1 MLSNAVT
8 NIDSVTTYKQYVA
21 RAKECGMT
29 ALAFTEHGNIFEWVH
44 KKEAIEA
51 SGMKYIHAMEG
62 YLTEK
67 LPAED
72 EEKIR
77 DNYHCVLIAKN
88 YEGVKELNRLASRAF
103 NRNDGHY
110 YYAPRITFDELFA
123 TSDNIIVNSA
133 CFTAGNKVKTSYGE
147 KNIEDIKCGD
157 IVLNQNGEWEV
168 VNFPTQTNYSD
179 VLYDVRCIGD
189 YRRIKCTKDHKFLTI
204 SSNHKE
210 PKWTTIEEIEK
221 SNTSSGSKRCFL
233 YPINLKYTNNTII
246 YKKDWDGSY
255 KQRKILN
262 KKNGILPD
270 EIITSNSFMRMI
282 GLFLGDGHITLKKRP
297 CIGFTLNYNEF
308 DNCYNSCIK
317 IVENELG
324 IKFNIRKRKESNRVD
339 VVSANL
345 DLINL
350 FYWLFNDEKAET
362 KRVPGVLKH
371 ISKELDE
378 ELLFG
383 YLMSDGHFRN
393 SKIRN
398 YESGR
403 ITISS
408 VSELLLRDIMEIFSE
423 LEIKSSIITAKPWTG
438 KDGTNHKR
446 SFYCD
451 ARIKAEQRNFKKDYF
466 SHEDVV
472 SFFNKHI
479 DNKGRF
485 IKINDITY
493 EKKYIREIKKE
504 KYTGTVYCLNNN
516 SHSFI
521 CNGVI
526 AHNCVASPLGRG
538 TDSAKEKF
546 IEFLKKNKHRC
557 FLEVQHHNTEKQY
570 IYNKY
575 LVRLSKE
582 IGVPLVAATDTHCLN
597 EEHAMGRVALQNG
610 KGVYFDG
617 EEGWDL
623 TWKTYDELIE
633 AFKLQGALTENE
645 YMSAIQNTNLIADM
659 VEPFDLDKKFKF
671 PKIYDNGEEIL
682 HNKLF
687 DEKII
692 QSIVDEG
699 KKENQNPQKDPDG
712 NEIPVYT
719 YTREDVINRLNTEM
733 ETFKAID
740 SDDYI
745 LLVDYITQYAH
756 SHDMWQ
762 GPARGSAASSLAL
775 YALGVT
781 EVNPLKYGFYFWRF
795 MDKAKYSLPD

>member
-21 RAKECGMT
+21 KAKECGMT
-29 ALAFTEHGNIFEWVH
+29 ALAFTEHGNIFEWIH

-51 SGMKYIHAMEG
+51 AGMKYIHAMEG

-133 CFTAGNKVKTSYGE
+133 C
-147 KNIEDIKCGD
+147 
-157 IVLNQNGEWEV
+157 
-168 VNFPTQTNYSD
+168 
-179 VLYDVRCIGD
+179 
-189 YRRIKCTKDHKFLTI
+189 
-204 SSNHKE
+204 
-210 PKWTTIEEIEK
+210 
-221 SNTSSGSKRCFL
+221 
-233 YPINLKYTNNTII
+233 
-246 YKKDWDGSY
+246 
-255 KQRKILN
+255 
-262 KKNGILPD
+262 
-270 EIITSNSFMRMI
+270 
-282 GLFLGDGHITLKKRP
+282 
-297 CIGFTLNYNEF
+297 
-308 DNCYNSCIK
+308 
-317 IVENELG
+317 
-324 IKFNIRKRKESNRVD
+324 
-339 VVSANL
+339 
-345 DLINL
+345 
-350 FYWLFNDEKAET
+350 
-362 KRVPGVLKH
+362 
-371 ISKELDE
+371 
-378 ELLFG
+378 
-383 YLMSDGHFRN
+383 
-393 SKIRN
+393 
-398 YESGR
+398 
-403 ITISS
+403 
-408 VSELLLRDIMEIFSE
+408 
-423 LEIKSSIITAKPWTG
+423 
-438 KDGTNHKR
+438 
-446 SFYCD
+446 
-451 ARIKAEQRNFKKDYF
+451 
-466 SHEDVV
+466 
-472 SFFNKHI
+472 
-479 DNKGRF
+479 
-485 IKINDITY
+485 
-493 EKKYIREIKKE
+493 
-504 KYTGTVYCLNNN
+504 
-516 SHSFI
+516 
-521 CNGVI
+521 
-526 AHNCVASPLGRG
+526 VASPLGRG

-546 IEFLKKNKHRC
+546 IEFLKENKHRC

-575 LVRLSKE
+575 LVRLSEE

-623 TWKTYDELIE
+623 TWKTYEELIE
-633 AFKLQGALTENE
+633 AFKLQGALTEDE

-659 VEPFDLDKKFKF
+659 VEPFELDKKFKF

-687 DEKII
+687 DEKVI

-712 NEIPVYT
+712 NEIPVYA

-795 MDKAKYSLPD
+795 MDKAKYSLPDVDVDYGPKDRDKIKYWMLAEHLNLPTVKTAEIITFNTIALKGAIRDIGRGLNMSLEEVDEIAGAVHEVAVDEEKIVTIDDEWRQKYPELFKYVDIVIGTIVSVGSHPSGVLVSDHDIEAEIGLCSLKGDDYPVSFLNMKELDVQNFVKIDVLG

>member
-133 CFTAGNKVKTSYGE
+133 C
-147 KNIEDIKCGD
+147 
-157 IVLNQNGEWEV
+157 
-168 VNFPTQTNYSD
+168 
-179 VLYDVRCIGD
+179 
-189 YRRIKCTKDHKFLTI
+189 
-204 SSNHKE
+204 
-210 PKWTTIEEIEK
+210 
-221 SNTSSGSKRCFL
+221 
-233 YPINLKYTNNTII
+233 
-246 YKKDWDGSY
+246 
-255 KQRKILN
+255 
-262 KKNGILPD
+262 
-270 EIITSNSFMRMI
+270 
-282 GLFLGDGHITLKKRP
+282 
-297 CIGFTLNYNEF
+297 
-308 DNCYNSCIK
+308 
-317 IVENELG
+317 
-324 IKFNIRKRKESNRVD
+324 
-339 VVSANL
+339 
-345 DLINL
+345 
-350 FYWLFNDEKAET
+350 
-362 KRVPGVLKH
+362 
-371 ISKELDE
+371 
-378 ELLFG
+378 
-383 YLMSDGHFRN
+383 
-393 SKIRN
+393 
-398 YESGR
+398 
-403 ITISS
+403 
-408 VSELLLRDIMEIFSE
+408 
-423 LEIKSSIITAKPWTG
+423 
-438 KDGTNHKR
+438 
-446 SFYCD
+446 
-451 ARIKAEQRNFKKDYF
+451 
-466 SHEDVV
+466 
-472 SFFNKHI
+472 
-479 DNKGRF
+479 
-485 IKINDITY
+485 
-493 EKKYIREIKKE
+493 
-504 KYTGTVYCLNNN
+504 
-516 SHSFI
+516 
-521 CNGVI
+521 
-526 AHNCVASPLGRG
+526 VASPLGRG

-575 LVRLSKE
+575 LVRLSEE

-633 AFKLQGALTENE
+633 AFKLQGALTKDE

-659 VEPFDLDKKFKF
+659 IEPFELDKKFKF